1 MADFEN
7 VADMDDFEEEPD
19 DKKKKKRGK
28 KDKVDKGEEKD
39 GVLSRIL
46 TFLIVIFIIA
56 IWLAIFAFL
65 IKYDVGGFGSNV
77 LRPLLKNVPV
87 VSDILPEVSDEQLA
101 KENSYP
107 YRNLTEAM
115 ERINALEAELKET
128 KGANTGNANYLAGLE
143 AEVARLRTFEENQ
156 LQFQAEK
163 DRFDREVVFNDKA
176 PDIEE
181 YKKFYEGI
189 EPDNAAEIYRQ
200 VVEQQQVNKK
210 IVEQAEMFK
219 NMEPAKAAAILGG
232 MSGDLDLVSKI
243 LLNMKTSEAGAILAE
258 MDSNMAAKVTKKIS
272 LIQQ

>member
-28 KDKVDKGEEKD
+28 KDKADKGEEKD

>member
-28 KDKVDKGEEKD
+28 KDKADKGEEKD

-189 EPDNAAEIYRQ
+189 APDNAAEIYRQ